1 MPTLDRVA
9 NHGLRYNRFHTTA
22 ICSASRAALLS
33 GNNQHSVNLADIAD
47 NATGFPGNTSVR
59 PDNVTP
65 LAQIL
70 RMNGYNTAA
79 YGKSHETPGWEIIP
93 TGPFDRW
100 PTGSGFE
107 EFYGFVG
114 GDMNQWVPSLY
125 HGTTKVELKRDAN
138 YHLIT
143 DMADKAIAWMGLQ
156 KSLTPDKPFFLYFA
170 PALRMLHIT
179 PEGVDRQVQGP
190 VRHGLGQA
198 ARADL

>member
-1 MPTLDRVA
+1 
-9 NHGLRYNRFHTTA
+9 
-22 ICSASRAALLS
+22 
-33 GNNQHSVNLADIAD
+33 
-47 NATGFPGNTSVR
+47 
-59 PDNVTP
+59 
-65 LAQIL
+65 
-70 RMNGYNTAA
+70 MNGYNTAA

-179 PEGVDRQVQGP
+179 PRRSGSTSTRASSTWAGTSCASRPLKGRRRWVSSLSIPRSARPPQGNP
-190 VRHGLGQA
+190 RVG
-198 ARADL
+198 

>member
-70 RMNGYNTAA
+70 R
-79 YGKSHETPGWEIIP
+79 
-93 TGPFDRW
+93 
-100 PTGSGFE
+100 
-107 EFYGFVG
+107 
-114 GDMNQWVPSLY
+114 
-125 HGTTKVELKRDAN
+125 
-138 YHLIT
+138 
-143 DMADKAIAWMGLQ
+143 
-156 KSLTPDKPFFLYFA
+156 
-170 PALRMLHIT
+170 
-179 PEGVDRQVQGP
+179 
-190 VRHGLGQA
+190 
-198 ARADL
+198 